1 MVLSPPLFCELLRF
15 HSLRVQSMEPVTSR
29 GSVGWNTTDD
39 TTSKWLVREESIYL
53 SIDTNYITA
62 IIFYFC

>member
-1 MVLSPPLFCELLRF
+1 
-15 HSLRVQSMEPVTSR
+15 MEPVTSR

-62 IIFYFC
+62 IIFYFAKCACIVSILAGSG